1 MIKIRIANNNK
12 NNGILNDNLTSNSSN
27 GQDRIENPKY
37 FDN

>member
-12 NNGILNDNLTSNSSN
+12 KNGILNDNLNSNSPIS
-27 GQDRIENPKY
+27 QDRIENPKY